1 MDLKRL
7 VMFALWGILVLG
19 GIFVVVRF
27 TGLIDHILS
36 AGEPPDFTFA
46 PETSV
51 PKARNYFIAC
61 PANLSPK
68 TDRSMQSPVFNTA
81 ASTLADV
88 MIETAPAHGMT
99 LVSNPTGGEPGRLY
113 FLARTP
119 VFHFPDWVQVEL
131 ILPEQGEDIT
141 FCLFAQ
147 SVYGLDDIQQNEK
160 RTRAWIAD
168 IVARM
173 GQSG

>member
-1 MDLKRL
+1 
-7 VMFALWGILVLG
+7 MFAIWGLVVLT

-27 TGLIDHILS
+27 TGLIDHMLP
-36 AGEPPDFTFA
+36 AGEPPKFTFA
-46 PETSV
+46 PDTPV
-51 PKARNYFIAC
+51 PQTRNFFVAC
-61 PANLSPK
+61 PDDLLPK
-68 TDRSMQSPVFNTA
+68 TDRSMQSPHFNAA

-99 LVSNPTGGEPGRLY
+99 AKTGVSGAEPGRLY
-113 FLARTP
+113 FLARSP
-119 VFHFPDWVQVEL
+119 IFHFPDWVEVEL
-131 ILPEQGEDIT
+131 VLPEKGGDIS

-168 IVARM
+168 IVTRM
-173 GQSG
+173 GPAG